1 MKGSDMTKNLQLLLM
16 LLTVLVVGLDRTALA
31 QTPTASQRPA
41 DVVKTDSRMLYHD
54 GPVMAGAADIYLIW
68 YGCWD
73 DNCGWAGNTTIQSIL
88 TDFASSIGGSPY
100 LQINRTYPN
109 SNGQIPSG
117 ATFYAGA
124 VFDRYSRGPVLTASD
139 IQGIVADQIVSNAL
153 PQDPVGIYVV
163 LASSDVS
170 SNATGFCIPSAPPHH
185 GTTEALGVRTKY
197 AFVGNAMRC
206 PSVAAPQFFANG
218 TLLPSPNGSVAADAM
233 ASTLANLL
241 NRVVTNPNGNAWF
254 DRYGL
259 ENAVKCEGQ
268 FGETY
273 LTVNGAPA
281 NLRLGQRDYLIQEN
295 WVNDRKGR
303 CAMNLF

>member
-1 MKGSDMTKNLQLLLM
+1 MKNKLQLSLL

-41 DVVKTDSRMLYHD
+41 GNINTTTKMLYHD
-54 GPVMAGAADIYLIW
+54 GPIMTGSQSIYFIW

-73 DNCGWAGNTTIQSIL
+73 DNCGFMGNTTIPSIL
-88 TDFASSIGGSPY
+88 RDFMITVGGSAY
-100 LQINRTYPN
+100 AQINRTYPN
-109 SNGQIPSG
+109 AAGQIPTG
-117 ATFYAGA
+117 ALFYGHE
-124 VFDRYSRGPVLTASD
+124 VFDRYSRGNELTASD
-139 IQGIVADQIVSNAL
+139 IQQIVADQIASNAL

-163 LASSDVS
+163 LASADVS
-170 SNATGFCIPSAPPHH
+170 SNATGFCIPAAHPHH
-185 GTTEALGVRTKY
+185 GFGSVLGARFQY
-197 AFVGNAMRC
+197 AFVGNPMRC
-206 PSVAAPQFFANG
+206 PSLAAPQFMAADG
-218 TLLPSPNGSVAADAM
+218 TQLPTPNGSLAADAM

-241 NRVVTNPNGNAWF
+241 SRVITNPAGGAWF

-273 LTVNGAPA
+273 LTANGARA
-281 NLRLGQRDYLIQEN
+281 NLRLAQRDFLIQQN

-303 CAMNLF
+303 CAMNPF